1 MIDRTIANSIEKD
14 FSRGKI
20 IVITGARQVGKTTL
34 LESFASR
41 FTKVLNLNCDNYD
54 DRLDLENRRSTE
66 LRNLIGNSDF
76 VMIDEAQR
84 VNDIGL
90 TLKMLADLKL
100 NIPILVTGSS
110 SFELNN
116 AINEAATGRFF
127 DYKMYPFSVSELAAH
142 TSRREEG
149 RLLEKRLIFGA
160 YPDVVTHPEDARR
173 IVSNLANNY
182 LYRDLLGYKG
192 VKKPE
197 LLQKLVVAL
206 ALQVGSEVSYNELSK
221 TLCADKETIENYID
235 LLEKCFV
242 VFKLSSFSRNIRTEI
257 KKGKKVYFYDN
268 GIRNAVINNFAPL
281 ELRNDKGALWEN
293 YIVSERIKKLKNTGN
308 YAQCYFWRTNTQQE
322 IDLIEELD
330 GQIYAYEFKWKD
342 EKAKVPESFIQAY
355 PKASFQVINTDNYL
369 SWLE

>member
-1 MIDRTIANSIEKD
+1 MAVTTEKISNFAAENKNWIMIDRTI
-14 FSRGKI
+14 
-20 IVITGARQVGKTTL
+20 
-34 LESFASR
+34 
-41 FTKVLNLNCDNYD
+41 
-54 DRLDLENRRSTE
+54 
-66 LRNLIGNSDF
+66 
-76 VMIDEAQR
+76 
-84 VNDIGL
+84 
-90 TLKMLADLKL
+90 
-100 NIPILVTGSS
+100 
-110 SFELNN
+110 
-116 AINEAATGRFF
+116 
-127 DYKMYPFSVSELAAH
+127 
-142 TSRREEG
+142 
-149 RLLEKRLIFGA
+149 
-160 YPDVVTHPEDARR
+160 
-173 IVSNLANNY
+173 ANNY

-242 VFKLSSFSRNIRTEI
+242 VFKLSSFSRNMRTEI

-281 ELRNDKGALWEN
+281 ELRNDKGSLWEN
-293 YIVSERIKKLKNTGN
+293 YIVSERIKKLRNTGN

-330 GQIYAYEFKWKD
+330 GQIFAYEFKWKD
-342 EKAKVPESFIQAY
+342 EKAKVPDSFIQAY
-355 PKASFQVINTDNYL
+355 PGASFQVINTDNYL